1 MILLGNCCFIFTQ
14 PRPRSLRHHSN
25 SHSKSSSLIF
35 NIHRRRTK
43 TVQCLRSCELIDFHQ
58 QFIPYEV
65 AWSLQ
70 KDIVKQKKS
79 QIQNEGDCN
88 DTLIVLQHPSVF
100 TLGTA
105 SSNDNL
111 NFDIQN
117 PPFHIHRTERGGEV
131 TYHGPGQVYFLLSL
145 FLHSVVVL
153 FFIYFFVLNFVL
165 NCKCVLV
172 L

>member
-1 MILLGNCCFIFTQ
+1 MILLGECCFIFTQ

-25 SHSKSSSLIF
+25 SHSKSSS
-35 NIHRRRTK
+35 IHTRIK
-43 TVQCLRSCELIDFHQ
+43 TLQCLRSCELIDFHQ
-58 QFIPYEV
+58 QLIPYEV

-117 PPFHIHRTERGGEV
+117 PPFDIHRTERGGEV
-131 TYHGPGQVYFLLSL
+131 TYHGPGQVYFFTLL
-145 FLHSVVVL
+145 L
-153 FFIYFFVLNFVL
+153 FFCLEFCIKL
-165 NCKCVLV
+165 
-172 L
+172 

>member
-1 MILLGNCCFIFTQ
+1 MRAIRILLGECCFIFTQ

-25 SHSKSSSLIF
+25 SHS
-35 NIHRRRTK
+35 RTRIK
-43 TVQCLRSCELIDFHQ
+43 TLQCLRSCELIDFHQ
-58 QFIPYEV
+58 QLIPYEV

-111 NFDIQN
+111 NFDIKN

-131 TYHGPGQVYFLLSL
+131 TYHGPGQVN
-145 FLHSVVVL
+145 
-153 FFIYFFVLNFVL
+153 FFVFIFVSSICCCFIFFL
-165 NCKCVLV
+165 FGIL
-172 L
+172 